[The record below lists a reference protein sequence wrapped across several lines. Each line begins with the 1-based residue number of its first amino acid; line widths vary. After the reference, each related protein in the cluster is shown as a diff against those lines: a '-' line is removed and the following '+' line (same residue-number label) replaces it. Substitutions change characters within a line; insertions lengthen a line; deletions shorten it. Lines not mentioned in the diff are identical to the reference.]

1 MASITRYDPFGEM
14 VTLRQAMDRLF
25 EDSFVSPLTLRT
37 FNGEAVAPPLDVHQ
51 TADEI
56 VVTAALP
63 GIKPDDVDITITG
76 QTSVAFNPVLY
87 PSIPYDPLKDLTP
100 ITMATVFAN
109 VIIVQPD
116 LPAKT
121 LKELVDYAKAH
132 SGQVNY
138 SSGGT
143 GTGSHFAGAMFVS
156 LAGIAKDVVLVG
168 TMTKFGLWSPERW
181 ATIDPERNGDNL
193 GDLMKRVGL

>member
-1 MASITRYDPFGEM
+1 MANITRFDPFGEM

-76 QTSVAFNPVLY
+76 QTLSIRGEFKADEEISRDQYLYRERRHGTFNRQIQLPVRVQGDAASATFENGLLTL
-87 PSIPYDPLKDLTP
+87 SIPKSEDVKPRQ
-100 ITMATVFAN
+100 IQV
-109 VIIVQPD
+109 
-116 LPAKT
+116 
-121 LKELVDYAKAH
+121 KAAPK
-132 SGQVNY
+132 QVEP
-138 SSGGT
+138 ST
-143 GTGSHFAGAMFVS
+143 
-156 LAGIAKDVVLVG
+156 
-168 TMTKFGLWSPERW
+168 
-181 ATIDPERNGDNL
+181 NGDQTA
-193 GDLMKRVGL
+193 